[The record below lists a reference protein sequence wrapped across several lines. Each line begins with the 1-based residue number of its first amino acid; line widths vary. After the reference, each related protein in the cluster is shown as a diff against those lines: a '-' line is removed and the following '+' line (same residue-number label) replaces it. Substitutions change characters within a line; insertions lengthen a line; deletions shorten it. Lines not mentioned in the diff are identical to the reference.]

1 VPDVLRVERTLPWRE
16 AAKDSFDL
24 RPMLLD
30 QFRHEDLRG
39 KHVIDVGTGEGR
51 LAFVA
56 AALGARVVGVDA
68 DHTRL
73 MHARAY
79 AGVKDFRRTQFVWG
93 DVEKTP
99 YQTWSPVPYDLVVSN
114 LCMSPAIV
122 FRAAHALR
130 PRGKFVFCCH
140 HEAHWKETGRGSRWS
155 FSEDAMG
162 DLLEEN
168 GFEREFM
175 GIDKTVVTFDELRE
189 VELYMRDSVVK
200 KWVSDGRWEALADS
214 FARGDRHLT
223 ESYLVV
229 KARRLDRGPT

>member
-1 VPDVLRVERTLPWRE
+1 MPDVLRVERTLPWRE